1 VAAES
6 FYVVLRT
13 PGGTL
18 LDEPG
23 ASAVE
28 ARAVDGDI
36 EVRPGHEPLLA
47 PLDTAPLTVRAT
59 GGERTYAVHGGFIEV
74 KGERVRILA
83 GAAEE
88 GGSIDL
94 ERAEMAKKRAE
105 ERLKKA
111 RGGGEALDM
120 DRAEMALKRALLRL
134 RILKE
139 KAI

>member
-1 VAAES
+1 MADES
-6 FYVVLRT
+6 LYVVLRT

-28 ARAVDGDI
+28 ARAVDGNL

-47 PLDTAPLTVRAT
+47 PLDTAPLTVRT
-59 GGERTYAVHGGFIEV
+59 SKGERTYAVHGGFIEV
-74 KGERVRILA
+74 KGERVRVVA
-83 GAAEE
+83 DAAEE
-88 GGSIDL
+88 GGTIDRD
-94 ERAEMAKKRAE
+94 RAEKARRRAE
-105 ERLKKA
+105 KRLAKA